1 MVLKSTPVVFI
12 QLFVVFIFGEWPNIN
27 TLVAF
32 FNTGVDIVILGSMK
46 VRLGENLSVSWDL
59 YLWEMAKLG

>member
-32 FNTGVDIVILGSMK
+32 FNTVFFLCFFFIVRHGHMLFKLQGMIGLA
-46 VRLGENLSVSWDL
+46 LS
-59 YLWEMAKLG
+59 